1 MLAGRKDALST
12 LGIAGGF
19 LASSPLFAGF
29 PLAPFMAS
37 AFAGCAWLGWK
48 TTAGYRER
56 YIDTNATESFVMPSD
71 EPFPADEDD
80 SILFGLTT
88 DYHKE
93 CRAEYGFLQ
102 RHTAIIG
109 QSGVG
114 KTTVAEFILWSQISR
129 GGGYLFID
137 PKLDHNQRNKMY
149 YMAKILGRED
159 EFYVINVGDPANSNT
174 YNPILSGDPDEV
186 ASRLMNLVPSTES
199 NAGADHYK
207 QTASYALTVIIAG
220 LKKAN
225 KLYTFGD
232 LSILLQSSQAI
243 EALMRI
249 IPESAEKRS
258 LEIFLDQYRKKTKDG
273 SQIDTDRLKTAL
285 GGIAGRIAM
294 FAQGKFGEVFNTV
307 TPDVDLFDIVLR
319 KKMLYVMLPTMGK
332 DISALNLG
340 KLVISDLRSACSK
353 LQELPTEQRPFPPCI
368 ALLDEFNSIVNEGIS
383 RLFEQARS
391 AGIALLPAFQSFG
404 GLRRVSPDFAEQII
418 QNTWSKIIF
427 KFGSKEAEEAA
438 ELFGK
443 IIGIQHSFAFSESE
457 STGAN
462 LLRTDPNATDSDGAG
477 MGETWREMEELRISP
492 DKIRSLGMG
501 EAFCMIGA
509 RAYHLKTPMLF
520 FPEKIPE
527 YHLIKPVR
535 KMTEGATALNYDKKY
550 KDFLMGTSEVK
561 TAEQVMQDNESE
573 KGKDVGKD
581 DKKASKMPIKD
592 VS

>member
-1 MLAGRKDALST
+1 MLAGRKDALSSI
-12 LGIAGGF
+12 GVVGGF
-19 LASSPLFAGF
+19 LATSPLFAGF
-29 PLAPFMAS
+29 PLTPFMAS

-48 TTAGYRER
+48 TTSGYRER
-56 YIDTNATESFVMPSD
+56 HIDTKATEKFVIPSD
-71 EPFPADEDD
+71 EPFAADKDD
-80 SILFGLTT
+80 SILLGLTT

-93 CRAEYGFLQ
+93 CRGEYSAFQ

-129 GGGYLFID
+129 GGGYIFID
-137 PKLDHNQRNKMY
+137 PKLDHSQRNKMY

-186 ASRLMNLVPSTES
+186 ASRLMNLIPSTES

-220 LKKAN
+220 LKRAN

-243 EALMRI
+243 ESLMRI

-258 LEIFLDQYRKKTKDG
+258 LEIFLDQYRKRTKEG

-307 TPDVDLFDIVLR
+307 TPDVNLYDVVIN

-340 KLVISDLRSACSK
+340 KLVISDLRSACSS
-353 LQELPTEQRPFPPCI
+353 LQELPESERPYPPCI

-391 AGIALLPAFQSFG
+391 AGIALLPCFQSFG

-418 QNTWSKIIF
+418 QNTWIKVIF
-427 KFGSKEAEEAA
+427 KFGSKEAEEAS

-443 IIGIQHSFAFSESE
+443 FIGIQRSLAFSQSE
-457 STGAN
+457 SSGSQ

-477 MGETWREMEELRISP
+477 MGETFKEQEELRVSP
-492 DKIRSLGMG
+492 DKIRALGMG

-509 RAYHLKTPMLF
+509 RAFHLKTPMLH
-520 FPEKIPE
+520 FPEDIPN
-527 YHLIKPVR
+527 YRLIKPVR
-535 KMTEGATALNYDKKY
+535 KAEEGKTSLNYDKKY
-550 KDFLMGTSEVK
+550 KDFLMGSSEPNTVEQKAAAEKPESTVPSKIPIKEVK
-561 TAEQVMQDNESE
+561 
-573 KGKDVGKD
+573 
-581 DKKASKMPIKD
+581 
-592 VS
+592 